1 MSQLTLLGESLQYI
15 FLKNSNVVSESIL
28 SYKTKQ
34 KSDQSYKDNFKDQIH
49 KIFKLY
55 ELKDISKF

>member
-1 MSQLTLLGESLQYI
+1 MSQLTL
-15 FLKNSNVVSESIL
+15 LKNSNVVSESIL